1 MDPVTAVGFAASIIN
16 FVDFSWSLI
25 KGSYEVYESATG
37 TTTDHTRIS
46 TVLEDLDTITKSLQS
61 DVKGSS
67 PHLTELKKL
76 AVECAE
82 VSQELSTIL
91 KDLKRKEGNKA
102 WRSLEA
108 KWKSMRK
115 EKEVASIEQR
125 LNTYRLQL
133 LMRLNFMLR

>member
-16 FVDFSWSLI
+16 FVDFTWSLI

-37 TTTDHTRIS
+37 ATIDQTRVS
-46 TVLEDLDTITKSLQS
+46 TVLDDLSTITKSLQS

-67 PHLTELKKL
+67 QHLKDLKKL
-76 AVECAE
+76 ALECAE
-82 VSQELSTIL
+82 VSQELTTIL
-91 KDLKRKEGNKA
+91 RDLKRKEGNKA

-133 LMRLNFMLR
+133 LMRLNLMLR

>member
-1 MDPVTAVGFAASIIN
+1 MDPITAVGFAASILT

-25 KGSYEVYESATG
+25 KGSYEVYESANG

-46 TVLEDLDTITKSLQS
+46 TVLGDLDNITKSLQC
-61 DVKGSS
+61 DIKGSS
-67 PHLTELKKL
+67 PHLTDLKKL

-82 VSQELSTIL
+82 VSQKLSKIL
-91 KDLKRKEGNKA
+91 EELKRKEGNKA

-115 EKEVASIEQR
+115 EKEIASIEQR

-133 LMRLNFMLR
+133 LMRLNLMLK